1 MTPKEKAK
9 ELVDKYYHLFSVK
22 LENTIADYK
31 AIECALIAVD
41 EMINEYPSQ
50 CPKDSYEY
58 ERILY
63 WFEVRNEI
71 NKL

>member
-22 LENTIADYK
+22 LENTIADYE

-41 EMINEYPSQ
+41 EIYSNNTDEY
-50 CPKDSYEY
+50 KNDFW
-58 ERILY
+58 I
-63 WFEVRNEI
+63 EVKNEI